1 MIRLGG
7 AVALPVFRWS
17 LGMHPCDGRSGS
29 KFPMVIDLDYTIQP
43 LRDLTSREIGF
54 VNPPESVAA
63 RGAGVV
69 ADSIAGEKSFD
80 VRVCNLGFES
90 FDIEAG
96 FRFVNAGGTLF
107 FLDLETGAGHFW
119 NRVSGQRR
127 MDQKPAASAFTGLV
141 ALSLV

>member
-1 MIRLGG
+1 
-7 AVALPVFRWS
+7 
-17 LGMHPCDGRSGS
+17 
-29 KFPMVIDLDYTIQP
+29 MVDLDNAVQP
-43 LRDLTSREIGF
+43 LRDLTGCEIVF
-54 VNPPESVAA
+54 VNPPESTAA
-63 RGAGVV
+63 RGTAVM

-141 ALSLV
+141 ALSLAS